1 MSSRRSSTTAATALV
16 LVALTGLVASACSDG
31 STSAEEATAST
42 AASATPPPPTVT
54 IEAAQ
59 RVGSATP
66 EAPVSLTLP
75 SGDVV
80 PVRAVSTTANG
91 VLDVPEEIDDAGWWR
106 GGSKVGDPFG
116 SMLVAAHVDSRT
128 EGLGPFAELL
138 SVRSGQRATVR
149 TDHLVQTYEIHSL
162 RLRPRGELGAGAYL
176 HSPDGRARLTLVT
189 CAGPY
194 DAARGGYQDL
204 AVATAHPLGDPRPRQ
219 GATP

>member
-1 MSSRRSSTTAATALV
+1 VVAASVLVLTALV
-16 LVALTGLVASACSDG
+16 GGCSAS
-31 STSAEEATAST
+31 STSEDATEAVTS
-42 AASATPPPPTVT
+42 SPVTPAPPTVT
-54 IEAAQ
+54 VDTAQ

-75 SGDVV
+75 SGDEV

-106 GGSKVGDPFG
+106 GGSKIGDPFG
-116 SMLVAAHVDSRT
+116 SVLVAAHVDSRT

-138 SVRSGQRATVR
+138 SVRSGQRVVVR
-149 TDHLVQTYEIHSL
+149 TEGLRQTYEIHSL
-162 RLRPRGELGAGAYL
+162 RLRPRGVIGAGAYL

-204 AVATAHPLGDPRPRQ
+204 AVVTAHPVGEPRPRS